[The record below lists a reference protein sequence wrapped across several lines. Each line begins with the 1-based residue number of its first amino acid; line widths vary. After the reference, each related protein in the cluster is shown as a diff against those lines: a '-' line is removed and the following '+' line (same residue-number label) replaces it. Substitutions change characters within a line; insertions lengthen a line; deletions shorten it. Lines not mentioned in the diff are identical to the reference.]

1 VPEVENDFNE
11 WYNIDHLPQLAAV
24 PGVHG
29 ARRYRK
35 LSGNGT
41 QYLALYEFDNAQ
53 VRSTAA
59 WAQAANTEW
68 TKKIRPHL
76 KPLANIGQRIL

>member
-1 VPEVENDFNE
+1 MHVEARTVYECILTCGETGTQHAPYLLSVRVDIAPEVEDEFNE
-11 WYNIDHLPQLAAV
+11 WYNVDHVPKLAAV

-41 QYLALYEFDNAQ
+41 KYLAL
-53 VRSTAA
+53 
-59 WAQAANTEW
+59 
-68 TKKIRPHL
+68 
-76 KPLANIGQRIL
+76 

>member
-1 VPEVENDFNE
+1 VPK
-11 WYNIDHLPQLAAV
+11 LAAV

-41 QYLALYEFDNAQ
+41 KYLALYEFDNAQ

-59 WAQAANTEW
+59 WAKASRTEW
-68 TKKIRPHL
+68 TNKILPRL
-76 KPLANIGQRIL
+76 QAQWVFNTGQRIL